1 MKKLIGVAAL
11 MAMAGCSSM
20 SELRQEQPYRSF
32 SSTKGVE
39 QAAECVLFA
48 WQNQSLA
55 GVHYDVSLQPLPG
68 GGRTVVSQGQTEF
81 VDVVSTDRGSDISIY
96 FQSGIMDWRKNSRIE
111 AVKSCL

>member
-20 SELRQEQPYRSF
+20 SELRQEKPYRSF

-55 GVHYDVSLQPLPG
+55 GVHMTFRCSRYLAAGALLSRKDRLSSSTWFPPTEGQISAFTFSPG
-68 GGRTVVSQGQTEF
+68 
-81 VDVVSTDRGSDISIY
+81 
-96 FQSGIMDWRKNSRIE
+96 
-111 AVKSCL
+111 